1 MGKIRVTA
9 LGDETLEQKHKQET
23 KKRKEG
29 KKALSADRQV
39 VKGAKGG
46 ERVVSVGPSEEELAK
61 MEALEKAKTEKPK
74 EEKPKKTVKVKKPK
88 HVRSKKYQEVKK
100 LVDRT
105 KKYKLADALELL
117 PKLKI
122 SKFDETVEL
131 HINTASQG
139 ISGTVTL
146 PHGTGKAIRVAIA
159 DDKIVAEVEK
169 GKINFDVLLAVPA
182 MMPKLARIAKILGP
196 RGLMPNPK
204 NGTLTAN
211 PEKMAENFTKG
222 QIRFKTEAK
231 SPLMHLVLGKLSFG
245 PKKLTENIETI
256 INAIKKENIRNT
268 VLKSTMSP
276 GIKIDLG

>member
-9 LGDETLEQKHKQET
+9 LGDETLEQKHKQEI
-23 KKRKEG
+23 KKRKEE
-29 KKALSADRQV
+29 KKL

-61 MEALEKAKTEKPK
+61 METLEKAKSEKPQ
-74 EEKPKKTVKVKKPK
+74 EEKPKKKVLVKKPK

-117 PKLKI
+117 PKLRI
-122 SKFDETVEL
+122 SSFDETVEL
-131 HINTASQG
+131 HINTTTQG

-146 PHGTGKAIRVAIA
+146 PHGTGKTIRVAIA
-159 DDKIVAEVEK
+159 DDKIVSEVEK
-169 GKINFDVLLAVPA
+169 GKINFDVLLAIPA
-182 MMPKLARIAKILGP
+182 MMPKLAKIAKFLGP

-204 NGTLTAN
+204 NGTLTN
-211 PEKMAENFTKG
+211 DPEKMAENFTKG

-245 PKKLTENIETI
+245 PKKLTENINTI
-256 INAIKKENIRNT
+256 IKAIKKENIKNT

>member
-9 LGDETLEQKHKQET
+9 LGDEALEQKQKKDIK
-23 KKRKEG
+23 KKREE

-46 ERVVSVGPSEEELAK
+46 ERVVSVGPSEEELAR
-61 MEALEKAKTEKPK
+61 MEALEKAKSEKPK

-131 HINTASQG
+131 HINTSSQG

-146 PHGTGKAIRVAIA
+146 PHGTGKVIRVAIA
-159 DDKIVAEVEK
+159 DDEIVAEVEK

-182 MMPKLARIAKILGP
+182 MMPKLAKIAKFLGP

-204 NGTLTAN
+204 NNTITNDPKRLALSF
-211 PEKMAENFTKG
+211 AKG

-231 SPLMHLVLGKLSFG
+231 SPIMHLSVGKLSFG

-256 INAIKKENIRNT
+256 INAIKKENIKNT

-276 GIKIDLG
+276 GIKLDL